1 MQSCSEVKLKGL
13 VQTRDLKR
21 AAHARALR
29 SALSKL
35 IKEAASGVPVLAYA
49 AGAAAAALDGT
60 ELSAVTRAREIALR
74 MEAAA
79 GKQEAE
85 GGRTRV
91 RVAMG
96 REGKVELELSKE
108 LEMIEGLL
116 GGEGA
121 RKEKDAAEEEFLGAA
136 KTTAKARTKRNIARA
151 KLASV
156 DSDEEGTV
164 VTGLEAQVGERAAE
178 VHAGNKRITLAIGT
192 IATFEADFPEVM
204 AHVVEKALPRE
215 LFGVW
220 RADGALDEL
229 FSKKKKLDGGG
240 RHVVWRCSEGGEE
253 FAVKEFRATDLR
265 TCLRGAALLMRMR
278 HPSIVS
284 IVAVLQDTLR
294 DSVML
299 QMPFYR
305 YGAVDAW
312 VQDTAPGWRVVRTV
326 LQDVAGA
333 LAHLHVNKV
342 VHAGTL

>member
-1 MQSCSEVKLKGL
+1 MGGERCCG
-13 VQTRDLKR
+13 
-21 AAHARALR
+21 ARQGDRLR
-29 SALSKL
+29 L
-35 IKEAASGVPVLAYA
+35 EAV
-49 AGAAAAALDGT
+49 AGN
-60 ELSAVTRAREIALR
+60 
-74 MEAAA
+74 
-79 GKQEAE
+79 QE
-85 GGRTRV
+85 GGLK

-96 REGKVELELSKE
+96 RVGKVVLELCKE

-121 RKEKDAAEEEFLGAA
+121 RKEKDAAEEEFVGAV
-136 KTTAKARTKRNIARA
+136 KTTAMARKNRNLARA
-151 KLASV
+151 QLAIV
-156 DSDEEGTV
+156 DSDEEDTA
-164 VTGLEAQVGERAAE
+164 VTGLEAQVDEREAE
-178 VHAGNKRITLAIGT
+178 VHAGNKRIKLAIGT
-192 IATFEADFPEVM
+192 LATFEADFPEVM

-220 RADGALDEL
+220 CADGALDEL
-229 FSKKKKLDGGG
+229 FSEKKELAGGG

-265 TCLRGAALLMRMR
+265 TCLREAALLMRMR

-284 IVAVLQDTLR
+284 IVAVLQDTIR
-294 DSVML
+294 GSVML

-312 VQDTAPGWRVVRTV
+312 VKETAPGWREVRTV
-326 LQDVAGA
+326 LQDVVGA